1 MFQKKTLQYGRGEDW
16 HDDLSLYIY
25 QEELDQ
31 SVGLR
36 VDTHSEP
43 VTVSRL
49 EEDQG

>member
-1 MFQKKTLQYGRGEDW
+1 MRSDQ
-16 HDDLSLYIY
+16 LYIY

-49 EEDQG
+49 EEDQAQAEPSI